1 MEHVD
6 RLLHHSSSI
15 FYAIYCTNA
24 IKNNFRSL
32 KTAFIYRSQH
42 FFSYLL
48 QLQLLFFLTFGYQRK
63 REAGWALSELGGPF
77 GVGQHIKCRK
87 TMCQRTKLYY
97 MKIGTYKFMQMNCRG
112 IQKALRDGFYLH
124 TRNSLN
130 NLQHMWFI
138 GACHIAQSHNAR
150 KPAGLMT
157 LFNTGVMTSAL
168 WHAYGF

>member
-1 MEHVD
+1 VQLVGRGDWAPNEMEHVD

-63 REAGWALSELGGPF
+63 REAAGPRSELGGPF

-97 MKIGTYKFMQMNCRG
+97 MKIGTYMFQVGLDRVDCV
-112 IQKALRDGFYLH
+112 AAV
-124 TRNSLN
+124 S
-130 NLQHMWFI
+130 MWL
-138 GACHIAQSHNAR
+138 GSH
-150 KPAGLMT
+150 
-157 LFNTGVMTSAL
+157 
-168 WHAYGF
+168 

>member
-1 MEHVD
+1 
-6 RLLHHSSSI
+6 
-15 FYAIYCTNA
+15 
-24 IKNNFRSL
+24 
-32 KTAFIYRSQH
+32 
-42 FFSYLL
+42 
-48 QLQLLFFLTFGYQRK
+48 
-63 REAGWALSELGGPF
+63 
-77 GVGQHIKCRK
+77 
-87 TMCQRTKLYY
+87 MCQRTKLYY

-168 WHAYGF
+168 